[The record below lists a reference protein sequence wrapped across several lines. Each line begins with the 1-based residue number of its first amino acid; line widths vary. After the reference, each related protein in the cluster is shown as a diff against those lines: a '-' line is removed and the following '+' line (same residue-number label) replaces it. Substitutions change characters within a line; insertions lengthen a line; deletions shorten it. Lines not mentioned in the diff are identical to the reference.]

1 MEKTPTLS
9 ARQKALALKDY
20 GINPCTKCRSAADG
34 SCCGCPAGRAYES
47 KIQAP
52 KKANIKDEAELFS
65 QLMELTRKANEI
77 KACLITCG
85 FTAAE
90 IEDAVKRN
98 LEP

>member
-9 ARQKALALKDY
+9 ASQKALALKDY
-20 GINPCTKCRSAADG
+20 GISPCTKCSARDG
-34 SCCGCPAGRAYES
+34 SCCGCPAGREYES
-47 KIQAP
+47 KIQAA
-52 KKANIKDEAELFS
+52 KKAKMKDEAELFS

>member
-1 MEKTPTLS
+1 MEKTSTLS
-9 ARQKALALKDY
+9 ARQKTLALKDY
-20 GINPCTKCRSAADG
+20 GISPCIKCSARDG
-34 SCCGCPAGRAYES
+34 SCCGCPAGREYES
-47 KIQAP
+47 KIQAAQ
-52 KKANIKDEAELFS
+52 KANMKDEAELFS

-85 FTAAE
+85 FAAAE